1 MSDLKCK
8 LSEEK
13 YDVKDDIT
21 LDRVK
26 TLPSQNP
33 SHTLLGSSEVLLFLR
48 QEVRAKVRWGF

>member
-8 LSEEK
+8 LSEEE

-26 TLPSQNP
+26 TLPSQSP
-33 SHTLLGSSEVLLFLR
+33 SLLLGSSEVLLFLR

>member
-8 LSEEK
+8 LSEEE

-26 TLPSQNP
+26 TLPSQ
-33 SHTLLGSSEVLLFLR
+33 SLSLLLGSSEVLLFLR

>member
-8 LSEEK
+8 LSEEE
-13 YDVKDDIT
+13 YDVKDDII

-26 TLPSQNP
+26 TLPSQSP
-33 SHTLLGSSEVLLFLR
+33 SLLLGSSEVLLFLR